1 MNISMMLFL
10 IIYLSNSVAAVVVVV
25 VVVLLQKTQSE
36 IHKGCNSVTLY
47 EKAQDNIS
55 KRVAVEK
62 NPSTLEKYKED
73 ENII

>member
-1 MNISMMLFL
+1 MSMMLFL
-10 IIYLSNSVAAVVVVV
+10 IIYLSNSVAAVVVV

>member
-10 IIYLSNSVAAVVVVV
+10 IIYLSNSVAAVVV

>member
-1 MNISMMLFL
+1 MNISIMLFL
-10 IIYLSNSVAAVVVVV
+10 IIYLSNSVAAVVVV

>member
-1 MNISMMLFL
+1 MNISMMLIL
-10 IIYLSNSVAAVVVVV
+10 IIYLSNSVAAVVVV